1 MGSVALRHSNE
12 YSPKTPAAAEIWN
25 KRYAA
30 CPSWWKGPY
39 DMAHITEYIA
49 PGVVVLDVGCGT
61 GRYLLPLDRARF
73 AVVGLD
79 LSQAA
84 LQLLPRHLARIV
96 GDVRALP
103 LADQSV
109 DACTCYGVLQ
119 HLSKEQ
125 RVRAVIE
132 LFRALKCAGVAVIEV
147 VGVRD
152 MRYGSGVQEEESTFT
167 RQGIR
172 CHYFTAAELSQ
183 LFVSVGFSV
192 LKLEERFAKKSYHGI
207 ACLRHRILL
216 VAQRPV
222 QNAKPPSFV

>member
-1 MGSVALRHSNE
+1 MRHRNE
-12 YSPKTPAAAEIWN
+12 HSPKTPAAAEIWN

-39 DMAHITEYIA
+39 DMTHIMQYIT
-49 PGVVVLDVGCGT
+49 PGVAVLDVGCGT
-61 GRYLLPLDRARF
+61 GRYLLPLDRAGF

-79 LSQAA
+79 LSRTA
-84 LQLLPRHLARIV
+84 LRLLPRHLVRIV
-96 GDVRALP
+96 GDVQAVP

-119 HLSKEQ
+119 HLSKGQ

-132 LFRALKCAGVAVIEV
+132 LFRVLKCAGVVFIEV

-152 MRYGSGVQEEESTFT
+152 MRYGSGVQEEEGTFA

-172 CHYFTAAELSQ
+172 CHYFSASELSQ
-183 LFVSVGFSV
+183 LFVSAGFSV
-192 LKLEERFAKKSYHGI
+192 LKLEERLAKKSYHGI

-222 QNAKPPSFV
+222 QSTKPLPAV